1 MEKSLHKVSESPRI
15 QLASEIKIPIN
26 SAGQN
31 PFTLKSLI
39 NCPAIHIKK
48 ALITSI
54 KSPSVRSVT
63 GRVKKISTGFTK
75 LFSKANNI
83 ETTKA
88 VAKLFT

>member
-1 MEKSLHKVSESPRI
+1 MEKSLHKVNESPKI

-39 NCPAIHIKK
+39 NCPASHIKK
-48 ALITSI
+48 ALITRI
-54 KSPSVRSVT
+54 KRPSVISVT
-63 GRVKKISTGFTK
+63 ENVRKISTGFTK
-75 LFSKANNI
+75 LFSKAINMA
-83 ETTKA
+83 TTKA

>member
-1 MEKSLHKVSESPRI
+1 MEKSPHKVSERPKI
-15 QLASEIKIPIN
+15 QLASEIKMPIN

-39 NCPAIHIKK
+39 NCPASQIKN

-54 KSPSVRSVT
+54 KRPSVRSVT
-63 GRVKKISTGFTK
+63 GNVRKISTGFTK
-75 LFSKANNI
+75 LLSKAI
-83 ETTKA
+83 KMETTKA